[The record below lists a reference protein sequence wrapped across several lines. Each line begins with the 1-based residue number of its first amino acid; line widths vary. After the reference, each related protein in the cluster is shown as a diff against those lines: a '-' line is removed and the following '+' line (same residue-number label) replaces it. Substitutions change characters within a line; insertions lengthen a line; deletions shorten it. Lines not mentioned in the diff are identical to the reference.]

1 MRPSRW
7 LLVPICLCISLQLA
21 GCSKNEAQALAAAK
35 ARIEKKDDAAAEIDL
50 KNLLQRFPQS
60 GEARFLLAQQ
70 LQKRGNGAAAL
81 IEYQRALALK
91 HPDSIVVPAIAR
103 ALMGQ
108 GKGRQVIDEFSNT
121 VFADA
126 AATAELQALVAQA
139 LAAEGDAAGAGALI
153 DKAVA
158 GSPSSEPALLTKA
171 GLEAQAGRSDQALAV
186 LDRLIAAKPGSY
198 LAWNMKANVLGL
210 TPGQVDLAMAAFR
223 KALVIKP
230 GDVAAQTGLVAL
242 TLQTGNIEAARKELD
257 LLRKVAPQQLNTKF
271 YEANLAY
278 ASGRYTDA
286 QSIYQAILKV
296 LPLNPDVLLTAAE
309 TELKLNA
316 TAQAETL
323 AAKALTQSPASLRA
337 RQLLALIYLRMGQ
350 PAKAIATLSSLI
362 DSPRATPELLALAA
376 QAQLMNGNAAA
387 ADQMYA
393 RMAKLKPSD
402 PRLRTLIA
410 SSGFGKV
417 SDDTVFAQ
425 LQQIAKDD
433 TGGSADMALISAHLS
448 RKQIDAALQ
457 ALASLD
463 RKQPDDP
470 ALQHLRGQILAQNAD
485 LVGARKGFEAALKI
499 NAAYYPSI
507 AALAALDLRDGQ
519 PDVAQQRFKTLLK
532 TQPKNAAAML
542 ALAELL
548 VRQRAPRADV
558 QKQIMAA
565 VQAAPADP
573 DARVALIAHHFD
585 GHDFDAALNA
595 ALAAT
600 VALPDNIDML
610 ALLARCQMRVGQ
622 THQAITAY
630 GKIVSLQPRSARG
643 HVGLADVY
651 LQTNELDLARRSIS
665 RALELSPGLAEAQ
678 GQAIAVALQR
688 KQFDAALEV
697 ARSMQAQRPADA
709 LGFAL
714 EGEIESRRGRWDA
727 AAAALRKALDK
738 QAPGAAAI
746 KLHIALLRDGKAAEA
761 EQFAASWLKR
771 QPKDTSFLFQL
782 ADAAQVGG
790 NNALAEQRYQQILA
804 LQPEHVLALNNL
816 AMLYIQM
823 KKPGA
828 TALAERA
835 TRNGPDQPAFLD
847 TLAQAHANDNH
858 LKQAIEVQQ
867 RAVDLARDDGL
878 LLLSLARYQLQAG
891 DNAQA
896 KAALDKLARK
906 GTQFAQQDEVARLQ
920 KSLVSTLPGR

>member
-1 MRPSRW
+1 MLVTVCLW
-7 LLVPICLCISLQLA
+7 FTLLLA
-21 GCSKNEAQALAAAK
+21 GCVKTEADDLARTRAEVAK
-35 ARIEKKDDAAAEIDL
+35 ADSTSARIKL
-50 KNLLQRFPQS
+50 KSLVQAHPKS
-60 GEARFLLAQQ
+60 GEARYLLGARLLAD
-70 LQKRGNGAAAL
+70 GDAAGAVL
-81 IEYQRALALK
+81 ELQRAIDLK
-91 HPDSIVVPAIAR
+91 YTATLVLPT
-103 ALMGQ
+103 M
-108 GKGRQVIDEFSNT
+108 
-121 VFADA
+121 ADA
-126 AATAELQALVAQA
+126 LVLSGQAQRAVLLGADTVLADAEAQARLQASVAQA
-139 LAAEGDAAGAGALI
+139 LAVLGNLPSANAAVARALAAAPTSAPALLIKARLAAMADDNAGALATL
-153 DKAVA
+153 DQLLAAHPANAEAWALKGDFLLRQPDGRKA
-158 GSPSSEPALLTKA
+158 
-171 GLEAQAGRSDQALAV
+171 
-186 LDRLIAAKPGSY
+186 
-198 LAWNMKANVLGL
+198 
-210 TPGQVDLAMAAFR
+210 AMAAFQ
-223 KALVIKP
+223 KALEIKP
-230 GDVAAQTGLVAL
+230 DQVYSMSALVAL
-242 TLQTGNIEAARKELD
+242 NMAQGHLDAARAQFTALKNA
-257 LLRKVAPQQLNTKF
+257 APKQLNTGF
-271 YEANLAY
+271 LEANLAY
-278 ASGRYTDA
+278 AAGNHA
-286 QSIYQAILKV
+286 QAREIYQALLRV
-296 LPLNPDVLLTAAE
+296 LPENINLLLSAGE
-309 TELKLNA
+309 NELKLNA
-316 TAQAETL
+316 PVAAEALFAKASALSPRNPLARRLLAQAQIRL
-323 AAKALTQSPASLRA
+323 GQAAKALVTLAPLLDAPDASA
-337 RQLLALIYLRMGQ
+337 
-350 PAKAIATLSSLI
+350 
-362 DSPRATPELLALAA
+362 DVLALAA
-376 QAQLMNGNAAA
+376 QARLVNGQAKE
-387 ADQMYA
+387 ADALYT
-393 RMAKLKPSD
+393 RLAKLKPTD
-402 PRLRTLIA
+402 PQLRTLVASARFGRIDDNTVFSELQSIA
-410 SSGFGKV
+410 S
-417 SDDTVFAQ
+417 DDQ
-425 LQQIAKDD
+425 
-433 TGGSADMALISAHLS
+433 GSSADLALIGAHL
-448 RKQIDAALQ
+448 RRGQLDAGLAALAALQ
-457 ALASLD
+457 
-463 RKQPDDP
+463 RKRPTDSMP
-470 ALQHLRGQILAQNAD
+470 LHLRGQV
-485 LVGARKGFEAALKI
+485 LVMKQDTAGARKSFDAAL
-499 NAAYYPSI
+499 ALDGGYFPSI

-548 VRQRAPRADV
+548 ARQHAPRADV

-746 KLHIALLRDGKAAEA
+746 KLHIALLRDGKADEA

-771 QPKDTSFLFQL
+771 QPKDTRFLFQL

-835 TRNGPDQPAFLD
+835 TRNAPDQPAFLD

-867 RAVDLARDDGL
+867 RAVDLAHDDGL

-891 DNAQA
+891 DNARA
-896 KAALDKLARK
+896 KAALDKLARQ